1 MSKESKLRVH
11 MEHGDFKHTFEGEP
25 EKVLKAIS
33 QYIAQILP
41 AYDAAS
47 KLIYSPDY
55 TQLLDEVS
63 NFVNLTRDGQPIL
76 LRSDLSTDQ
85 ALGVILLAN
94 QVAFKVGKK
103 STDEVMIEVI
113 AKTIGKA
120 PKTIQNML
128 TEMSKVGVIERVG
141 KGSYRLTTTGTKEV
155 QEMLKTLREPEMED
169 NTEQEETG

>member
-11 MEHGDFKHTFEGEP
+11 MEHGDFKHTFDGEP
-25 EKVLKAIS
+25 EKVLRAIS

-41 AYDAAS
+41 AYDVAA

-55 TQLLDEVS
+55 TQLLEEVS

-76 LRSDLSTDQ
+76 LRSDLATDQ
-85 ALGVILLAN
+85 ALGVVLLAN
-94 QVAFKVGKK
+94 QVAYKVGKK
-103 STDEVMIEVI
+103 ETDEVMIDVI

-128 TEMSKVGVIERVG
+128 TEMSKAGVIERVG

-155 QEMLKTLREPEMED
+155 QEMLKTLREPETED
-169 NTEQEETG
+169 NIKKEET

>member
-1 MSKESKLRVH
+1 

-63 NFVNLTRDGQPIL
+63 TFVNLTRDGQPIL
-76 LRSDLSTDQ
+76 LS
-85 ALGVILLAN
+85 VIHPF
-94 QVAFKVGKK
+94 Q
-103 STDEVMIEVI
+103 
-113 AKTIGKA
+113 
-120 PKTIQNML
+120 
-128 TEMSKVGVIERVG
+128 
-141 KGSYRLTTTGTKEV
+141 
-155 QEMLKTLREPEMED
+155 
-169 NTEQEETG
+169 

>member
-1 MSKESKLRVH
+1 

-25 EKVLKAIS
+25 ENVLKAIS

-63 NFVNLTRDGQPIL
+63 TFVNLTRDGQPIL
-76 LRSDLSTDQ
+76 LRSDLATDQ
-85 ALGVILLAN
+85 ALGVILLAS
-94 QVAFKVGKK
+94 QIAFKVGKK

-128 TEMSKVGVIERVG
+128 TEMTKAGVIDRVG
-141 KGSYRLTTTGTKEV
+141 KGSYRLTTIGTKEV
-155 QEMLKTLREPEMED
+155 QEMLKTLREPGMED
-169 NTEQEETG
+169 STEQEETG

>member
-1 MSKESKLRVH
+1 
-11 MEHGDFKHTFEGEP
+11 MEHGDFKHTFEGDP

-55 TQLLDEVS
+55 AQLLDEVS
-63 NFVNLTRDGQPIL
+63 TFVNLTRDGQPLL
-76 LRSDLSTDQ
+76 LRSDLATDQ
-85 ALGVILLAN
+85 ALGVILLAS
-94 QVAFKVGKK
+94 QIAFKVGKK

-128 TEMSKVGVIERVG
+128 TEMSKAGVIERVG
-141 KGSYRLTTTGTKEV
+141 KGSYRLTTIGTKEV
-155 QEMLKTLREPEMED
+155 QEMLKTFRDPGIED
-169 NTEQEETG
+169 STVEEKIG